1 VEDGQRST
9 TCRRRFGGSSPGWA
23 LDVAIVL
30 AVTVLAL
37 ALGAATL
44 RRPDGLGEQVARRAS
59 DDELFPGGD
68 DLDLEIPERAE
79 AARDRVPDVGSVL
92 VDSS

>member
-44 RRPDGLGEQVARRAS
+44 RWQTA
-59 DDELFPGGD
+59 
-68 DLDLEIPERAE
+68 
-79 AARDRVPDVGSVL
+79 
-92 VDSS
+92 